1 LSQIFFRKISN
12 NHVYIQLNYWQYD
25 NVMPQY
31 PAKLTKDGS
40 NILVTF
46 RDVPEAITFGANEK
60 EALENAVDA
69 LVTGLSLY
77 VDAGKALPK
86 PSRVKRG
93 QKIIS
98 LPPLELALLRLYQ
111 IIMDK
116 ASEGLGSRFV

>member
-1 LSQIFFRKISN
+1 
-12 NHVYIQLNYWQYD
+12 
-25 NVMPQY
+25 MPQY
-31 PAKLTKDGS
+31 PARLTKDAS

-98 LPPLELALLRLYQ
+98 LPSLELARLRLYR
-111 IIMDK
+111 IMMGK
-116 ASEGLGSRFV
+116 ILEGLDSRFA

>member
-40 NILVTF
+40 NISVTF

-69 LVTGLSLY
+69 LVAGLSLY

-98 LPPLELALLRLYQ
+98 LPPLELARLRLYQ

>member
-1 LSQIFFRKISN
+1 LSQIFFRNILI

-25 NVMPQY
+25 SVMPQY

-46 RDVPEAITFGANEK
+46 RDAPEAITFGANEK
-60 EALENAVDA
+60 EALENAADA
-69 LVTGLSLY
+69 LVTDLSLY

-93 QKIIS
+93 HKIIS
-98 LPPLELALLRLYQ
+98 LPPLELARLRLYQ
-111 IIMDK
+111 IMMDK
-116 ASEGLGSRFV
+116 ASEGLDSRFA